1 MIDDNRLTIKICNSQ
16 PVELTDLSNSFSSF
30 ADEYKR
36 HISQEGTVTIPEEM
50 NLYVKEIKTGSI
62 VADLIALAPY
72 VLPFIENSK
81 TILSFMEY
89 LKTAYDYLIGRQTEK
104 PPLTKANYENLI
116 GIVNPIAK
124 DKSSQL
130 NIQNTING
138 NVSVNINLNSIEA
151 NAAQN
156 AAYRDIEALT
166 VPIIGLREKVLLYWY
181 QARNDPK
188 SKTGDKAIVE
198 SVYSGPV
205 KAAFDNEHLK
215 ESMLLDSQNPFNL
228 AYLVDLTVE
237 TIQGKPVIYK
247 IVKMHENFSKPTD
260 VVEM

>member
-1 MIDDNRLTIKICNSQ
+1 MIDDSRLTIKICNSQ
-16 PVELTDLSNSFSSF
+16 LVELSDLSNSFSSF

-36 HISQEGTVTIPEEM
+36 HLTQDGVFALPDEVR
-50 NLYVKEIKTGSI
+50 LYVKEIRTGSI
-62 VADLIALAPY
+62 VADLVVLAPY
-72 VLPFIENSK
+72 VLPFVEYSK
-81 TILSFMEY
+81 TIISFTEY
-89 LKTAYDYLIGRQTEK
+89 LKTAYDYLIGKKTEK
-104 PPLTKANYENLI
+104 PQLTKANYENLI

-130 NIQNTING
+130 NIKNTING
-138 NVSVNINLNSIEA
+138 NVVVNINLNSIEA

-156 AAYRDIEALT
+156 TAHREIDALIA
-166 VPIIGLREKVLLYWY
+166 PISGFREKVLLYWY

-198 SVYSGPV
+198 SVYDGPV
-205 KAAFDNEHLK
+205 KAIFDNDTLK
-215 ESMLLDSQNPFNL
+215 EIMLLDAYNPFNL

-247 IVKMHENFSKPTD
+247 ILKMHEKFSKP
-260 VVEM
+260 VEGADR